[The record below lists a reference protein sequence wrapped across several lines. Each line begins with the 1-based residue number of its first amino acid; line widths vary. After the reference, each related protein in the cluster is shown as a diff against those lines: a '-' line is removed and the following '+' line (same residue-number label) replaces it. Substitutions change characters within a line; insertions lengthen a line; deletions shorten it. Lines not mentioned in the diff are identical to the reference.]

1 MQEICDIKDLH
12 GILLEIAK
20 TFHRICVENNIP
32 YTMLGGTMLG
42 AVRHK
47 GFIPW
52 DDDMDF
58 GVPRESFERLK
69 CILSEKLPEKY
80 GVLTMDNSPALLTD
94 ILKIHDKR
102 TIIHEL
108 YKEYLTNDFGI
119 NIDVFP
125 LDKVRGLN
133 RLKAKKI
140 DFLISIE
147 YYRFLSI
154 KSRPFLKRILALT
167 IKGFL
172 FFLNRKTI
180 INYINRHMIEKDGS
194 FLANHYGAWGI
205 KETVKSDCIF
215 PNQLYDFENV
225 KFYGVAQPD
234 KYLTALYGDYMTL
247 PPEDKRHIH
256 IKGMYK
262 K

>member
-1 MQEICDIKDLH
+1 MQEISDIKELH
-12 GILLEIAK
+12 GILLDIAN

-32 YTMLGGTMLG
+32 YTMLG

-58 GVPRESFERLK
+58 GVPRDSFEQLK
-69 CILSEKLPEKY
+69 SILLKKLPDEY
-80 GVLTMDNSPALLTD
+80 GVLTMDNSSALLTN

-108 YKEYLTNDFGI
+108 YKEHLTNDFGI
-119 NIDVFP
+119 NIDIFP
-125 LDKVRGLN
+125 LDKVRDIN
-133 RLKAKKI
+133 CLKAKKI
-140 DFLISIE
+140 DLLLSIQ
-147 YYRFLSI
+147 YYLFLSI

-167 IKGFL
+167 IKGIL
-172 FFLNRKTI
+172 FFFNRKTI
-180 INYINRHMIEKDGS
+180 INYINRHMIEKEGS

-205 KETVKSDCIF
+205 KEMVKSDFIF
-215 PNQLYDFENV
+215 PTHLYDFENV
-225 KFYGVAQPD
+225 KFYGVAQPN
-234 KYLTALYGDYMTL
+234 KYLTALYGDYMKL

-256 IKGMYK
+256 IKGMYRK
-262 K
+262 